1 MPTWRKGLWDII
13 ITLCPSL
20 FLSVTFT
27 STFQSSALKTLGTN
41 VTRNWMVH
49 CIYFFIG
56 NPPQK
61 PEVSSWCQKGYF
73 LPFLWSAFFSLFFC
87 ECFVFIIQTVYW
99 KNSWVIQTW
108 VSLKLIYYNLQISS
122 GSCCYFSTFKDLY
135 LFHL

>member
-1 MPTWRKGLWDII
+1 MPTWRKGLWNII

-41 VTRNWMVH
+41 VTRNW
-49 CIYFFIG
+49 IYFFLLEIPHRNQRFPHG
-56 NPPQK
+56 VRK
-61 PEVSSWCQKGYF
+61 DIFCHFCGVLF
-73 LPFLWSAFFSLFFC
+73 SAFFFLWMFC
-87 ECFVFIIQTVYW
+87 FYNPNCVLK

>member
-1 MPTWRKGLWDII
+1 LPTWRKGLWNII

-49 CIYFFIG
+49 CIYFFLLEIPHRNQRFPHG
-56 NPPQK
+56 VRK
-61 PEVSSWCQKGYF
+61 DIFCHFCGVLF
-73 LPFLWSAFFSLFFC
+73 SAFFFW

-99 KNSWVIQTW
+99 KKQLSDTDLGEPQVNI
-108 VSLKLIYYNLQISS
+108 LQSS